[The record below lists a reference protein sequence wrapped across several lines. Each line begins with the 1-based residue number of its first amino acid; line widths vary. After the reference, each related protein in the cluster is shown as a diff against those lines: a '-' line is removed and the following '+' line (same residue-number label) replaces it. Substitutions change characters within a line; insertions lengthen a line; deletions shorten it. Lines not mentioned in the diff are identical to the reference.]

1 MQVDYHFTT
10 PEIIQKEIHK
20 GNFIEHAV
28 VHGNIYGTSFSSVE
42 DVIHKNRIC
51 ILDIDVQG
59 VQNILKKVAD
69 ATTILILPPSI
80 EELSRRLH
88 KRNTENEETIQLR
101 LKNSIAEMEKASHI
115 PFTKVIVNKDIN
127 DSYQELKQLAKVKLQ
142 PDMQYEQA
150 ADGEWHA
157 VIKLENTTSTPALMV
172 RLNIVGDQDGLQFLP
187 IFYSDNYFALMP
199 GEKKEVR
206 VHWKDVDTRGNA
218 PVLKVTGY
226 NVE

>member
-88 KRNTENEETIQLR
+88 KRNTENEGTIQLR

-127 DSYQELKQLAKVKLQ
+127 DSYQELKQSISHFLDSFVSCIPFKIYL
-142 PDMQYEQA
+142 
-150 ADGEWHA
+150 H
-157 VIKLENTTSTPALMV
+157 
-172 RLNIVGDQDGLQFLP
+172 IVSL
-187 IFYSDNYFALMP
+187 
-199 GEKKEVR
+199 
-206 VHWKDVDTRGNA
+206 
-218 PVLKVTGY
+218 
-226 NVE
+226 VERHLWR

>member
-1 MQVDYHFTT
+1 M
-10 PEIIQKEIHK
+10 
-20 GNFIEHAV
+20 

-101 LKNSIAEMEKASHI
+101 LKNSIAEMEKSSHI

-127 DSYQELKQLAKVKLQ
+127 DSYQELKQSISHFLDSFVSCSPFKIYLHIVNLVERHLWRWNTLSSSFSSFLTFETLPMIFPSNSEKHGIGRGFYQNHLSIPTFTLVMMQMMNCSGVKPQ
-142 PDMQYEQA
+142 GSSQKWTAHQ
-150 ADGEWHA
+150 
-157 VIKLENTTSTPALMV
+157 
-172 RLNIVGDQDGLQFLP
+172 
-187 IFYSDNYFALMP
+187 
-199 GEKKEVR
+199 
-206 VHWKDVDTRGNA
+206 
-218 PVLKVTGY
+218 
-226 NVE
+226 VEC

>member
-1 MQVDYHFTT
+1 MVWQTYDYYFEPTAAYFAIKKACEPLHIQWNPATDEVEVVNYHAGNHTGLTAHAQVMNMDASVAWEQETEVNSNEDTTEKCIKLQFPDNLSKVHFIKLTLKEGDRIVSENFYHRS
-10 PEIIQKEIHK
+10 KE
-20 GNFIEHAV
+20 
-28 VHGNIYGTSFSSVE
+28 
-42 DVIHKNRIC
+42 
-51 ILDIDVQG
+51 
-59 VQNILKKVAD
+59 
-69 ATTILILPPSI
+69 
-80 EELSRRLH
+80 
-88 KRNTENEETIQLR
+88 EN
-101 LKNSIAEMEKASHI
+101 N
-115 PFTKVIVNKDIN
+115 
-127 DSYQELKQLAKVKLQ
+127 YQELKQLAKVKLQ